1 MAKLNKIQTYAIY
14 WLSSLNKS
22 TIDIADELNV
32 TEKQVLSALEKN
44 ASTKIDDQKDSIKT
58 VTSSAAPKITPKDLM
73 INQTSAKK
81 TNSVSIMTKE
91 ASELSDE
98 LRKKIHTTTKTDTQK
113 GIFRPNK

>member
-1 MAKLNKIQTYAIY
+1 MSKLNKIQIYAIC
-14 WLSSLNKS
+14 WLNSINKS
-22 TIDIADELNV
+22 TLDIADELKV
-32 TEKQVLSALEKN
+32 TEKQVLTVLEKN
-44 ASTKIDDQKDSIKT
+44 TSPKTEETDNQLKT
-58 VTSSAAPKITPKDLM
+58 VTSSATPKITPKDLM

-98 LRKKIHTTTKTDTQK
+98 LRKKVSSNSKTDQQR